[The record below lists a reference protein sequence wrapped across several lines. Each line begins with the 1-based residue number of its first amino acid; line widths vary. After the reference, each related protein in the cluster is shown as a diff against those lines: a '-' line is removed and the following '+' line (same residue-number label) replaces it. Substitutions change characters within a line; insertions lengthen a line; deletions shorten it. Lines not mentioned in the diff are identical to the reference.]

1 MKTTCRHMLV
11 KMLIVLLCV
20 TTLTS
25 CWSRRE
31 LNELLI
37 VLGVGLDWEDGEY
50 LVSFQVVNP
59 SEISAQRRG
68 GDRPPTTLYQGRGKT
83 MLDAAR
89 SLTAEAPRKVYM
101 GHLQFYVISEKLAKK
116 GISSFID
123 NPLRDNE
130 HRLDFNVVVARG
142 IKAEDILKLYTPL
155 EKLPTYSMLHS
166 LETSEKNWAPTVSIT
181 MDDVLNRLSS
191 NGIDLT
197 LTGIRL
203 VGSLEKAERKTNV
216 ETFLP
221 SSRFRYN
228 GIAAFRGDKLI
239 GWLNEQESKG
249 YTDISDK
256 LQSSSIE
263 LPCGEGLYTGIE
275 ITSSKSKLESR
286 MVEGTPEITI
296 HIRAEGN
303 VNQRT
308 CHRIDLTDPKTIIDL
323 QNQTSLNIQSNAEAA
338 VKRAKSMR
346 SDYLGFGNLIAQNHP
361 QYWKKIKENWN
372 ETHLQNVKIHYKI
385 KTFIRNTG
393 TTGNSTLK

>member
-1 MKTTCRHMLV
+1 MKTCTQMLT
-11 KMLIVLLCV
+11 KMLIVLLCL

-37 VLGVGLDWEDGEY
+37 VLGVGLDWENGEY
-50 LVSFQVVNP
+50 LASFQVVNP

-116 GISSFID
+116 GISGFID

-142 IKAEDILKLYTPL
+142 IKAADILKLYTPL

-181 MDDVLNRLSS
+181 MDDVLNRLSN

-197 LTGIRL
+197 MTGIKL
-203 VGSLEKAERKTNV
+203 IGSLEEAERKTNV

-221 SSRFRYN
+221 GSRFRYN
-228 GIAAFRGDKLI
+228 GIAAFRGDKLV

-256 LQSSSIE
+256 LQSTSIE
-263 LPCGEGLYTGIE
+263 LPCGEDLYTGIE
-275 ITSSKSKLESR
+275 ITDSKSKLESR

-296 HIRAEGN
+296 NIRSQGN
-303 VNQRT
+303 VNERT
-308 CHRIDLTDPKTIIDL
+308 CHSINLTDPKTITDL
-323 QNQTSLNIQSNAEAA
+323 QNQTIRTIQGNAEAA
-338 VKRAKSMR
+338 VKRSKSMK
-346 SDYLGFGNLIAQNHP
+346 SDYLGFGSLIAKNHP
-361 QYWKKIKENWN
+361 KYWKTVEQNWN
-372 ETHLQNVKIHYKI
+372 EIHLQKVKIHYKI
-385 KTFIRNTG
+385 KMLIRNTG